1 MRAAAILEK
10 QHIYVFDLDSKPA
23 SCNVYPL
30 LPHDNFKVLL
40 PRQPGKKHASIV
52 TDTPAWSLTLGRDA
66 LPQPLLSSPSYLTH
80 NLIVFSKHQGSFHS
94 YKKRDNFPAQ
104 DVESLCDKLGL
115 QFQAVNFE
123 ATKGKKRARTGKSD
137 PVGVCSLLC
146 ISKPCLMHSQKG
158 WLIYDVKTY
167 FDLSCGSSLP

>member
-1 MRAAAILEK
+1 LRAAAILEK
-10 QHIYVFDLDSKPA
+10 RHFYVFDLDSEPA
-23 SCNVYPL
+23 SCDVYPL

-66 LPQPLLSSPSYLTH
+66 LPQPLLSPPSYLTH
-80 NLIVFSKHQGSFHS
+80 NLIVLSKHQGNFFS

-104 DVESLCDKLGL
+104 NVESLCDKLGL
-115 QFQAVNFE
+115 RFQAVSFE
-123 ATKGKKRARTGKSD
+123 AAKGKKRARTGKPD

-146 ISKPCLMHSQKG
+146 SVSLSPLSKSNSQLKG
-158 WLIYDVKTY
+158 MADM
-167 FDLSCGSSLP
+167 